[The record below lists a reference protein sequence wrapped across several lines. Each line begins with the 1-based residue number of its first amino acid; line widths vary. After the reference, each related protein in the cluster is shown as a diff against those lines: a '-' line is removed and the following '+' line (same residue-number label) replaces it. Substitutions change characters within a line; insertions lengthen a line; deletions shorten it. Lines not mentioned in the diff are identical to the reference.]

1 MFWEVF
7 WNEHIRVKVG
17 AGWRDPPFIFSDCCL
32 HELLPS
38 MDMNMKR
45 SRREV
50 WSKGGQVR
58 RKLSVTFYELEKL
71 KGKKV
76 IFNMEEESICLYCL

>member
-1 MFWEVF
+1 
-7 WNEHIRVKVG
+7 
-17 AGWRDPPFIFSDCCL
+17 
-32 HELLPS
+32 